1 MNNKNIVYSSTY
13 TEKTSSH
20 RVNMDSFSETTIPS
34 IMIDSHILPGES
46 TFPPME
52 ESHMPEKKKIPPTST
67 QLHIRPLLSSSI
79 SKHKYNQHAKK
90 FTVNCIKHLCVQFMN
105 ELPQKSRSPI
115 PMEIIRDVVN
125 SLS

>member
-52 ESHMPEKKKIPPTST
+52 ESHMPEKKKIPPNIHTVT
-67 QLHIRPLLSSSI
+67 YPSI
-79 SKHKYNQHAKK
+79 IIILN
-90 FTVNCIKHLCVQFMN
+90 IKT
-105 ELPQKSRSPI
+105 
-115 PMEIIRDVVN
+115 
-125 SLS
+125 